1 MGGGQLMD
9 SNIYIVFDG
18 SSLISQIRQLQDQ
31 QGIFKGNKLDPLLLV
46 TGFTSALTMRDFMGS
61 AFRRAIFYFA
71 DGDTQIEE
79 YLTLPDSTKPH
90 LIRDVEFRFCGT
102 KLARSAKYD
111 EFLRGVPDDFLDRCQ
126 KSEKGVDIE
135 ICCDALQLAAAGQL
149 DRLFLLTN
157 DSDYV
162 PLCRKI
168 KQLGANISL
177 LGLSDARPVNR
188 DLAQACDSY
197 DILDPDRL
205 FQVFGLSA
213 DAEQRG

>member
-1 MGGGQLMD
+1 MGRGQLVD
-9 SNIYIVFDG
+9 SNVYIVFDG

-31 QGIFKGNKLDPLLLV
+31 RGIFKGKTLDPLLLV
-46 TGFTSALTMRDFMGS
+46 TGFTHNLAMRDIIENG
-61 AFRRAIFYFA
+61 FRRATFYFA
-71 DGDTQIEE
+71 DGDSQIEE
-79 YLTLPDSTKPH
+79 YIALPDPTKPR
-90 LIRDVEFRFCGT
+90 LIRDVEFRYCGT
-102 KLARSAKYD
+102 KLARSARY
-111 EFLRGVPDDFLDRCQ
+111 DDFLRSVPDEFRDRCQ

-135 ICCDALQLAAAGQL
+135 ICCDALQFAGAGQL